1 MKIFDLSKF
10 KVKVKVILMYPLI
23 FDLTLRI
30 TVIQHPHKLYITER
44 GMKNDV
50 HPSTLEISP
59 APWGGVAAA

>member
-1 MKIFDLSKF
+1 
-10 KVKVKVILMYPLI
+10 MYPLI